1 MKVFAIE
8 TKRKLETIKYKKT
21 EKITVLKKKKTILLD
36 RIIAYA
42 IFSGDLLVLGHFYQH
57 IKPTW
62 NFLFF
67 LIFKSKLKQLNS
79 IRAFLKHM
87 DWWFIKLV
95 QLTSLK
101 AVSGATWL

>member
-42 IFSGDLLVLGHFYQH
+42 IFSGDLLVLGHFY
-57 IKPTW
+57 
-62 NFLFF
+62 
-67 LIFKSKLKQLNS
+67 
-79 IRAFLKHM
+79 
-87 DWWFIKLV
+87 
-95 QLTSLK
+95 
-101 AVSGATWL
+101 